1 MYCMGRKYGLG
12 KCFGVEVS
20 SQREGGGGGARTSRT
35 SNTGG
40 TSPVV
45 IVGETM

>member
-20 SQREGGGGGARTSRT
+20 SQREGGGGGGGANFEYFEYLRYKSRCN
-35 SNTGG
+35 S
-40 TSPVV
+40 
-45 IVGETM
+45 